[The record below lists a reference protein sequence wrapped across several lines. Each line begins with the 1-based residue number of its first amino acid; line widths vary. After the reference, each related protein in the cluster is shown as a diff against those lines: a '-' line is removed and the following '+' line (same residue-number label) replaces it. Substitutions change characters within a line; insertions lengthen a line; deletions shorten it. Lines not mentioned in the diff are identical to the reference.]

1 MTAYQRLRRF
11 VDRDLGRQAGRPG
24 TFVVVIAVLP
34 FFGVPLIGSWWWI
47 PSLLFLAVW
56 LGFVAYRLWW
66 VLRTG
71 LIDADRRD
79 WVEPT

>member
-1 MTAYQRLRRF
+1 
-11 VDRDLGRQAGRPG
+11 
-24 TFVVVIAVLP
+24 VVIAVLP